1 MIRVLVV
8 DDHPVVRAGYGRL
21 LEQDGDIRVVAEAAD
36 AREGA
41 AQWLRH
47 EPDVTVADLSM
58 PGGGGLELL
67 RRVLARSSSA
77 RVLIFS
83 MHDTQA
89 VVQRAF
95 ETGACGY
102 LTKASAPE
110 GLVDAVRV
118 LAAGR
123 CYLAPELPAGWMVRG
138 RGADDGHAL
147 AQLSGREFDVFRL
160 LALGRSAGEC
170 AAELALSAKTVA
182 NHQSAIKAKLG
193 VSTSAAMAHL
203 ALQLGVIA
211 PAAGY
216 P

>member
-1 MIRVLVV
+1 MIRVLLA

-41 AQWLRH
+41 ALWARH

-67 RRVLARSSSA
+67 RRVLARSAAA
-77 RVLIFS
+77 RVLVFS

-110 GLVDAVRV
+110 CLVDAVRA

-123 CYLAPELPAGWMVRG
+123 CYLAPELPSAWMIRGTAGEAG
-138 RGADDGHAL
+138 AL

-170 AAELALSAKTVA
+170 AAELSLSAKTVA

-193 VSTSAAMAHL
+193 LSTSAAMAHL

-211 PAAGY
+211 PAAG
-216 P
+216 

>member
-1 MIRVLVV
+1 M
-8 DDHPVVRAGYGRL
+8 
-21 LEQDGDIRVVAEAAD
+21 
-36 AREGA
+36 
-41 AQWLRH
+41 
-47 EPDVTVADLSM
+47 
-58 PGGGGLELL
+58 
-67 RRVLARSSSA
+67 LARDPAA

-95 ETGACGY
+95 ETGARGY

-110 GLVDAVRV
+110 GLVDAVRA

-138 RGADDGHAL
+138 AAAEGAGAL

-170 AAELALSAKTVA
+170 AAELSLSAKTVA
-182 NHQSAIKAKLG
+182 NHQSSIKAKLG
-193 VSTSAAMAHL
+193 LSTSAAMAHL

-211 PAAGY
+211 PAAG
-216 P
+216 